1 VKNAQVFAVA
11 HRREAPMLALH
22 VAGILRDAGVAVA
35 LEPTLAE
42 HEGAVGFAVIPPD
55 RLGEADMALAFGG
68 DGTVLRVVSYAARHG
83 TPVLGVNM
91 GQFGFITYCRPAEVE
106 TAIAN
111 VLSGNYHVEE
121 RLMLRA
127 EVMRAGAC
135 AATAYSLNEIVM
147 QRGTH
152 GKMMTIDI
160 SINDIPVV
168 DYPSDGVMVAT
179 PTGSTAYN
187 LSAGGPV
194 ASPTLDAMLLTPLT
208 AHTLGARPLVLE
220 AGNVVRIR
228 IATRGEAVL
237 VADGD
242 SLFFLED
249 SDEIVIR
256 KAEYPA
262 KLLLTSRNDF
272 YERLRKRLLFG
283 VRRAERHD

>member
-1 VKNAQVFAVA
+1 
-11 HRREAPMLALH
+11 
-22 VAGILRDAGVAVA
+22 
-35 LEPTLAE
+35 
-42 HEGAVGFAVIPPD
+42 
-55 RLGEADMALAFGG
+55 
-68 DGTVLRVVSYAARHG
+68 
-83 TPVLGVNM
+83 
-91 GQFGFITYCRPAEVE
+91 
-106 TAIAN
+106 
-111 VLSGNYHVEE
+111 
-121 RLMLRA
+121 MLRA
-127 EVMRAGAC
+127 EVVRTGAC
-135 AATAYSLNEIVM
+135 VAAAYSLNEIVM

-152 GKMMTIDI
+152 GKMMTVDI

-220 AGNVVRIR
+220 AGSIVRIR

-249 SDEIVIR
+249 ADEIVIR